1 MTPPKLV
8 ALALCVAGISVL
20 SYYCGLNEGRARTI
34 GKPEPLSGQTRWI
47 GRLTAGDGGKGIYQ
61 VSEIELGMRADGLL
75 TWRLKSPDAAQNPPI
90 PLKSL
95 ENDK

>member
-75 TWRLKSPDAAQNPPI
+75 TWRLKSPDVAPPI
-90 PLKSL
+90 PLKSV
-95 ENDK
+95 DITK